1 MKRRLPI
8 HYGWVIAAAG
18 MAGVMACLGFGRF
31 ALGMLLP
38 SMGASLG
45 LSYSEMGFIGT
56 GNFVG
61 YMVSVALV
69 GAVVRRLGFRVTVS
83 AALFLVAVS
92 MVLVSRA
99 GGFVEILVF
108 YFLTGVGAALSNVP
122 LMGLSAHWFNWQWRG
137 RAAGIIVSGCSL
149 GVIASAVMVPAI
161 NHAVGAEGWRLSWL
175 IFGGISAVVAILCLA
190 LLRNKPADVGLRPF
204 GDDGDG
210 DMAPRPQ
217 RPAKP
222 RKALIV
228 QLGVIFLLFGFTYS
242 IYTTFIVTTLVDEY
256 GVSEGTAG
264 QFWAWV
270 GFLSLFSG
278 PLFGTVSDRMGRKAG
293 FAIIFLLH
301 TAAYLLVAFDPP
313 MALLY
318 LSIGLFGITAWS
330 IPAVMMATVG
340 DYAGPAY
347 AAATL
352 GAITV
357 FFGVGQIGGPA
368 VAGVIA
374 DMTGSFAG
382 SYLMA
387 AAFTAM
393 AVVWSLFLRR
403 PAITY

>member
-61 YMVSVALV
+61 YMVSVALA

-92 MVLVSRA
+92 MVLVSRS

-108 YFLTGVGAALSNVP
+108 YFLTGVGAAFSNVP

-149 GVIASAVMVPAI
+149 GVIASAVLVPAI
-161 NHAVGAEGWRLSWL
+161 NQAVGAEGWRLSWL
-175 IFGGISAVVAILCLA
+175 IFGGISAVVAIVCLA

-368 VAGVIA
+368 VAGIIA
-374 DMTGSFAG
+374 DVTGSFAG

-387 AAFTAM
+387 AAFTAV
-393 AVVWSLFLRR
+393 AVVCSLFLRR